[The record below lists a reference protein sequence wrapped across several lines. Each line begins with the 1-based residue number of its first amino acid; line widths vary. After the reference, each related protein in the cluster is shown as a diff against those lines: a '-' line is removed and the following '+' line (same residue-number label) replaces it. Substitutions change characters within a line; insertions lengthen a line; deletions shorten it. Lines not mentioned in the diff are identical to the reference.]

1 MRIALALAALAATS
15 LYVALKVNEDV
26 INEAIRDALDSAEVE
41 GGVPPEAYE
50 WAPRMAFVVP
60 PVAVFSFVFIVT
72 SLVACLCS
80 CGDKPP
86 RAVAVGRPLGPG
98 QTIALNIWSD
108 GLCSCCNDVGL
119 CCSAICLPCVPLAQL
134 YERVYGARH
143 SCTMIAGA
151 FALASLLVTSTSS
164 VCKTSVECTTHVD
177 AYGHSVPS
185 CVASS
190 PLDAPAI
197 CDYVEGLSTFT
208 TFVRRPLAIPGCS
221 LLCCWRDLAAV
232 LLAGPG
238 CCASMAFHYLRLA
251 DAPCVLP
258 WPSMTFALPTPL
270 VCAAAHRRPHA
281 RARARPCALRHR
293 PLLLRAARR
302 LLLRLL
308 LPALRHLP
316 VSAPP

>member
-208 TFVRRPLAIPGCS
+208 TFLLIVVLMLVRARVRAHYGIAPSCCGPLDDC
-221 LLCCWRDLAAV
+221 
-232 LLAGPG
+232 
-238 CCASMAFHYLRLA
+238 CCAF
-251 DAPCVLP
+251 CCLP
-258 WPSMTFALPTPL
+258 FATCQLVRHLNVAQGARYKLFSRTGKPEEITGAPL
-270 VCAAAHRRPHA
+270 V
-281 RARARPCALRHR
+281 
-293 PLLLRAARR
+293 
-302 LLLRLL
+302 
-308 LPALRHLP
+308 
-316 VSAPP
+316 